1 MAKKIGLKTKT
12 SMPCADPGERRHT
25 FGEVA
30 LGYTLEMARQE
41 ADRCIQC
48 KNKPCVAGCP
58 VEIDIPAFVR
68 QVSEGDFQGAFNT
81 LMAKNVLPSIC
92 GRVCPQEEQ
101 SEQLCTLGVKFEP
114 VGIGRI
120 ERFVADYASQHN
132 MVDTAE
138 PKKPT
143 GHKVAVVGSGPA
155 GLTVAADLA

>member
-12 SMPCADPGERRHT
+12 PMPCADPAERRKG

-30 LGYTLEMARQE
+30 LGYTIEMAVQE

-58 VEIDIPAFVR
+58 VEIDIPTFVR

-101 SEQLCTLGVKFEP
+101 CEKLCTLGVKFQP
-114 VGIGRI
+114 VGIGRL
-120 ERFVADYASQHN
+120 ERFVADYAARVG
-132 MVDTAE
+132 MVDTA
-138 PKKPT
+138 
-143 GHKVAVVGSGPA
+143 
-155 GLTVAADLA
+155 